1 MGNRSSNNSNQ
12 KIGSEAKCPNCDRK
26 FGPSTTYNLLNTHID
41 QCLQNQ
47 QQVNNLGFQMPQ
59 PQVQFGDNYIW
70 VKQNNQWKRIQSQV
84 NGGQIQNLSVQDIKN
99 RSFPEKQMWFN
110 LQLEKFRIPWQ
121 LGSDKLNVN
130 YNDLLQSSLISAR
143 NVNLYKEVKVV
154 FQNDKVQDA
163 GGLLREWLTLIFKE
177 MCKDIFTL
185 TETNDVTYKIAKQ
198 SQYFDLVGLAIA
210 KALFERMTICVE
222 FDRPLVKKLLGQ
234 EIEFQDMQF
243 YDKSLFMS
251 WKYLLENQFDENE
264 LQQYFIICKDD
275 EIIELK
281 QNGADI
287 LVNNQNKQEFVDLC
301 IQFYSEKMISKQL
314 GQIQTALY
322 KYIPK
327 DYLNIFTADEFE
339 MILYGVSVVDLAEWK
354 QHTTYKTPYAD
365 TSQQIQWFWKILS
378 EFDQDQLKKF
388 LHYCTG
394 SYRIPVNG
402 FSKLESN
409 RGMYSKFQIVPI
421 DYKNSNSFPIA
432 HTCFNRLEL
441 PKYTSEEMMRKYLRS
456 IVLNDLEGV
465 FGME

>member
-26 FGPSTTYNLLNTHID
+26 FGPSTTYNSLNTHID
-41 QCLQNQ
+41 LCLQNQ
-47 QQVNNLGFQMPQ
+47 LQINNVGFQMPQ
-59 PQVQFGDNYIW
+59 PQVQLGDNYIW

-130 YNDLLQSSLISAR
+130 YNDLLQSSLTSAR
-143 NVNLYKEVKVV
+143 NVNVYKEVKVV

-234 EIEFQDMQF
+234 E
-243 YDKSLFMS
+243 
-251 WKYLLENQFDENE
+251 N
-264 LQQYFIICKDD
+264 
-275 EIIELK
+275 
-281 QNGADI
+281 
-287 LVNNQNKQEFVDLC
+287 
-301 IQFYSEKMISKQL
+301 
-314 GQIQTALY
+314 
-322 KYIPK
+322 
-327 DYLNIFTADEFE
+327 
-339 MILYGVSVVDLAEWK
+339 
-354 QHTTYKTPYAD
+354 
-365 TSQQIQWFWKILS
+365 
-378 EFDQDQLKKF
+378 
-388 LHYCTG
+388 
-394 SYRIPVNG
+394 
-402 FSKLESN
+402 
-409 RGMYSKFQIVPI
+409 
-421 DYKNSNSFPIA
+421 
-432 HTCFNRLEL
+432 
-441 PKYTSEEMMRKYLRS
+441 
-456 IVLNDLEGV
+456 
-465 FGME
+465 